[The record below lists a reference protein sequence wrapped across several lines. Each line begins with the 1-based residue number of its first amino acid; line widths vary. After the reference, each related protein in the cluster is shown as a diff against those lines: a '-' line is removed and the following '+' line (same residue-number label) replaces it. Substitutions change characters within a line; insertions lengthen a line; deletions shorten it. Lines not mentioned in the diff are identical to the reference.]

1 MIMNEVCSLEFPVV
15 IRQNGSLLINSIY
28 YFLIHARMKNS
39 KREAMESAEIVK
51 TYLNNYHFQNSTWGS
66 WKREIIYNTRNHVR
80 TKNKLQSPHYKF
92 KLTEV

>member
-51 TYLNNYHFQNSTWGS
+51 TYLNN
-66 WKREIIYNTRNHVR
+66 IIISRIRLKGAENEKSFT
-80 TKNKLQSPHYKF
+80 TQE
-92 KLTEV
+92 TM